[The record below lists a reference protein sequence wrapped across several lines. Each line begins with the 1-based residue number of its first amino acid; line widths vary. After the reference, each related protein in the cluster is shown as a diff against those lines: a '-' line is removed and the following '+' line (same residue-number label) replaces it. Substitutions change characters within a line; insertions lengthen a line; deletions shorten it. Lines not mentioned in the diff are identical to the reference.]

1 MGSVCGTLASPSPG
15 RNRLPRIPG
24 RDSPAPSD
32 PGPGGISAGYPSARP
47 ARTAQAATSVR
58 DAMPSLDS
66 TFETWT
72 AAVRGE
78 M

>member
-1 MGSVCGTLASPSPG
+1 MLCGPRT
-15 RNRLPRIPG
+15 RLPRELRVG
-24 RDSPAPSD
+24 SHCLATSSPTHLD
-32 PGPGGISAGYPSARP
+32 LRRGGVARYPPARP
-47 ARTAQAATSVR
+47 VRTAQAATSVR